1 MNIIDDMTGQSAFLN
16 LNLII
21 SQQMNLTQNS
31 QQSSQS
37 KILLT

>member
-21 SQQMNLTQNS
+21 CQQMNLTQNS